1 MHKNNCSLGVVYGK
15 EIIAEIKNIKEMV
28 NSTRQE
34 ISEVVHSE
42 NEKRKMIR
50 ENTQEIIS
58 EIEKQK
64 NKRLK
69 EIETEHQ
76 LRMDKL
82 EELKIAIE
90 KKDEEEISR
99 IMKQL
104 Y

>member
-1 MHKNNCSLGVVYGK
+1 MFKNYNLGVAYGK
-15 EIIAEIKNIKEMV
+15 ELIAEIKTKK
-28 NSTRQE
+28 QE
-34 ISEVVHSE
+34 ISEIRQSE

-64 NKRLK
+64 NERIKQ
-69 EIETEHQ
+69 IEADHQ

-99 IMKQL
+99 IMNQL